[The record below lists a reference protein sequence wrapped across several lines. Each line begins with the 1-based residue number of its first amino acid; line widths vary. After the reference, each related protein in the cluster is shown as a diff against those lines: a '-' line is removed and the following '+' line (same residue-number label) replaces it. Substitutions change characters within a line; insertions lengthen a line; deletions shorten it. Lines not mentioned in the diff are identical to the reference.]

1 MTRIVIAPVAMMLTS
16 LLLACS
22 TPGLVKEVDGLRILS
37 ARPSGTQLHLLT
49 DSARP
54 VLVVTS
60 PRGIGQAGL
69 SVLAS
74 LPQGLTIEFPGFR
87 SLEQLV
93 LDDGQQRL
101 VCAGGNEERAHCSW
115 GEEWPVGLVRRY
127 PSGMTVELPASMFA
141 KEGKWQLEWVDY
153 WR

>member
-22 TPGLVKEVDGLRILS
+22 TPGLVKEVDGLRVLS
-37 ARPSGTQLHLLT
+37 SRPGGTQLHLLA

-54 VLVVTS
+54 VLVVKS
-60 PRGIGQAGL
+60 PRGIGQASL
-69 SVLAS
+69 SVPAI

-93 LDDGQQRL
+93 LDDGQRRL
-101 VCAGGNEERAHCSW
+101 VCTGGTEERAYCSW

-141 KEGKWQLEWVDY
+141 RAGKWQLEWVDY